1 MVASKKTRTVATLWV
16 GLLLGA
22 SLAAADYIDL
32 APEMNDSAG
41 NMTEIAEGHL
51 GDDINVGSVE
61 LSNAFTVGVP
71 AGRRSLLDG
80 GIPLTVE
87 GSDTTTSLGDEV
99 EGLLPRLEKI
109 PPQGLDMAP
118 LAELEA
124 EAPAF
129 ENAPSGVAG
138 VDFAAGP
145 GSSASEVPAPSG
157 EASPA
162 EGGVGDGMPTDPANM
177 TMEGT
182 MPMMNMNGTGDM
194 ATDDIMPMMNMTMNG
209 TDDMANG
216 TTDASDEMANDTIA
230 EDPEEMPATDDGRRR
245 LY

>member
-41 NMTEIAEGHL
+41 NMTEIANDTIA
-51 GDDINVGSVE
+51 DDENLAQLTGEE
-61 LSNAFTVGVP
+61 LRKG
-71 AGRRSLLDG
+71 GRRSLLDG

-99 EGLLPRLEKI
+99 TGLLPRLEKI

-145 GSSASEVPAPSG
+145 ESSTSEVPAPSG

-162 EGGVGDGMPTDPANM
+162 EGGVGGGMPTDPANM
-177 TMEGT
+177 TMAGT
-182 MPMMNMNGTGDM
+182 TPMMNMNGTGDM